1 MKNQALARK
10 WRPKNF
16 DSIVGQEFAIQAI
29 KNSIQNERIHHA
41 YLFSGTRGVGKTTI
55 ARIFAK
61 CLNCQT
67 GVTDTPCC
75 ECSSCLEIDQSKAID
90 VIELDAASNTQVDN
104 MRELMENANYQPTS
118 SQYKVFII
126 DEVHMLSK
134 SSFNAMLKTLEEPPA
149 HVIFIL
155 ATTDPEK
162 IPVTVVSRCLHFNLM
177 QMTNEEL
184 IGQLKKIFD
193 EEKINYDE
201 PAVDMIAQFAEG
213 SMRDALSLADRVIN
227 YTNGEV
233 ISEKLQTILGIISKD
248 TTTDLIEAI
257 VNNKKEVVQSILS
270 TIKTAN
276 LSYENI
282 LKTLSERFYD
292 ISVEQTFNE
301 NPDRKKSM
309 ADVIDPKLLQTLYQI
324 TIHGLKDLPLAPNP
338 YVGFVMT
345 VIRLMNFMPN
355 NNPNNMSLEPNKE
368 TQPNSIKKSNSTE
381 EPEKKNLTSDDNY
394 IKINAN
400 NWRQVVEQ
408 LKHGMAKTLA
418 QNCEINSFSDQQL
431 YLAVDDKFKHLNNDK
446 YINILESS
454 LLELTGERVRVF
466 IQEAETTQTPA
477 HEKSL
482 EDSEAL
488 KHATNSIKSDQN
500 LEKILNEFEGQ
511 IIEETIK
518 PINH

>member
-118 SQYKVFII
+118 SPYKVFII

>member
-1 MKNQALARK
+1 
-10 WRPKNF
+10 
-16 DSIVGQEFAIQAI
+16 
-29 KNSIQNERIHHA
+29 
-41 YLFSGTRGVGKTTI
+41 
-55 ARIFAK
+55 
-61 CLNCQT
+61 
-67 GVTDTPCC
+67 
-75 ECSSCLEIDQSKAID
+75 
-90 VIELDAASNTQVDN
+90 
-104 MRELMENANYQPTS
+104 
-118 SQYKVFII
+118 
-126 DEVHMLSK
+126 
-134 SSFNAMLKTLEEPPA
+134 
-149 HVIFIL
+149 
-155 ATTDPEK
+155 
-162 IPVTVVSRCLHFNLM
+162 
-177 QMTNEEL
+177 
-184 IGQLKKIFD
+184 
-193 EEKINYDE
+193 
-201 PAVDMIAQFAEG
+201 
-213 SMRDALSLADRVIN
+213 MRDALSLADRVIN

-233 ISEKLQTILGIISKD
+233 ISEKLQAILGIISKD

-257 VNNKKEVVQSILS
+257 VNNKKGAVQSILS

-282 LKTLSERFYD
+282 LKTLSERFYE

-301 NPDRKKSM
+301 HPDRKKSM

-355 NNPNNMSLEPNKE
+355 HNPNKVSIEPNNKTE
-368 TQPNSIKKSNSTE
+368 RNAIEKPNSTE
-381 EPEKKNLTSDDNY
+381 KSEKKNLTSDDIN
-394 IKINAN
+394 IKINPN

-418 QNCEINSFSDQQL
+418 QNCEIISFSDQQL

-454 LLELTGERVRVF
+454 LLELTGERVRVY

-477 HEKSL
+477 HEKNL
-482 EDSEAL
+482 EDTEAL

>member
-118 SQYKVFII
+118 SPYKVFII

-201 PAVDMIAQFAEG
+201 PAVHMIAQFAEG

-381 EPEKKNLTSDDNY
+381 EPEKKNLTSDDSY
-394 IKINAN
+394 IKINPN

-418 QNCEINSFSDQQL
+418 QNCEIISYSDQQL